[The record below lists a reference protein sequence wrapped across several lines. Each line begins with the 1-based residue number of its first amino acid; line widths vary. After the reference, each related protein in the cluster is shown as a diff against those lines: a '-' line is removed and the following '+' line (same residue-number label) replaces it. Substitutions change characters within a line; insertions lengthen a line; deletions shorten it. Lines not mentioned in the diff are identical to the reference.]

1 MALPSTRRE
10 VEVQVKEKLAV
21 TKGVTNILM
30 RKRSKQ
36 GGKKTFKKTKHT
48 NKQKNPHNKTKTNKQ
63 KNHKNK
69 QTKNNSQEKPQK
81 TNLPTMTKL
90 KYSK

>member
-36 GGKKTFKKTKHT
+36 GGKKTFKKNQTY
-48 NKQKNPHNKTKTNKQ
+48 
-63 KNHKNK
+63 K
-69 QTKNNSQEKPQK
+69 QTKKSPQQNK
-81 TNLPTMTKL
+81 NK
-90 KYSK
+90 